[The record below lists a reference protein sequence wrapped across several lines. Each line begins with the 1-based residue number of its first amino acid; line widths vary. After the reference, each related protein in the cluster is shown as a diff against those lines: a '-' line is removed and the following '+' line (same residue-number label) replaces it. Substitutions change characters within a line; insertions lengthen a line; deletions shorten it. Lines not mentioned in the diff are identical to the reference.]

1 MKAEQL
7 RKSILQLAIQGKLVP
22 QYPADE
28 PASVLLERIRAEK
41 QSLIKQGKIKKDK
54 GDSVIFKGDD
64 NCYYEKTGSEV
75 KNITDE
81 IDFDLPD
88 GWEYIRLSSIAY
100 LSSGFTPAATELNS
114 IGKIPYFKVSDMNT
128 VGNEKYLSFTV
139 QYYTGNK
146 IKKIF
151 PCNTI
156 VFPKNGGA
164 VFTNKKRILLQPS
177 VVDLN
182 TGALIPYGIVNTEYL
197 FLLFSS
203 IDFREHYKGTALPTV
218 DANFVGK
225 LLFGLPP
232 LAEQERIVAE
242 IEKFEP
248 LIAEYDKLEQ
258 QATKLDGEIYD
269 KLKKSILQYAIQGKL
284 VPQDSNDEPAAVLL
298 ERIRVEKKAQLGKKY
313 VESYIYKGDDN
324 CYYEKVGENEPV
336 LLENLPFDIPDSWCW
351 ARLGDIVCNHG
362 QKVPNKPFSYIDIG
376 SINNKQQELNDSEN
390 IVLPEKAP
398 SRARKIICYGDV
410 LYATVRPYLHNIA
423 IVDKE
428 FSNEPIASTGF
439 AVLSCKNGMVNR
451 YLFYYLL
458 SPTFDLY
465 ANSNEN
471 AKGVAYPAINDE
483 KLYNALIAI
492 PPYNEQMRISEQVKN
507 VFNTIKGEN

>member
-1 MKAEQL
+1 MCLYFTIYGSSLYVKRQ
-7 RKSILQLAIQGKLVP
+7 
-22 QYPADE
+22 
-28 PASVLLERIRAEK
+28 RIR
-41 QSLIKQGKIKKDK
+41 DY
-54 GDSVIFKGDD
+54 F
-64 NCYYEKTGSEV
+64 CYYEK
-75 KNITDE
+75 
-81 IDFDLPD
+81 
-88 GWEYIRLSSIAY
+88 A
-100 LSSGFTPAATELNS
+100 
-114 IGKIPYFKVSDMNT
+114 GK
-128 VGNEKYLSFTV
+128 
-139 QYYTGNK
+139 
-146 IKKIF
+146 
-151 PCNTI
+151 
-156 VFPKNGGA
+156 
-164 VFTNKKRILLQPS
+164 
-177 VVDLN
+177 
-182 TGALIPYGIVNTEYL
+182 
-197 FLLFSS
+197 
-203 IDFREHYKGTALPTV
+203 
-218 DANFVGK
+218 
-225 LLFGLPP
+225 
-232 LAEQERIVAE
+232 
-242 IEKFEP
+242 
-248 LIAEYDKLEQ
+248 
-258 QATKLDGEIYD
+258 
-269 KLKKSILQYAIQGKL
+269 
-284 VPQDSNDEPAAVLL
+284 
-298 ERIRVEKKAQLGKKY
+298 
-313 VESYIYKGDDN
+313 
-324 CYYEKVGENEPV
+324 NEPV

-451 YLFYYLL
+451 YLFYYLF

-492 PPYNEQMRISEQVKN
+492 PPYNEQMRICEQIQN